1 MMTTIQL
8 MHNKKTMRFDVV
20 QMTIYKQTKIVEAI
34 GQKNQSYYLFF
45 YKDRYINAKKT
56 TSIRLQSFLK
66 NALQYGYTF
75 TADHPLTKALL
86 TEEKAYRLTSN
97 NQMVQKLSNKYNETE
112 MLYVLAMFDNYVNEK
127 KIQAL
132 CKKTFY
138 NYRRNGQLKKA
149 FRILANYAQVRPQ
162 DMFAKDMLQHFDF
175 QKYKDQY
182 QDIEQL
188 TIEWS
193 DPLYLESVYFEQK
206 FPDTVINFVIQQYHK
221 DNRKFDQLFLIYMK
235 CSSLEVVSKLDE
247 LCQEL
252 LSEQDQIALW
262 EDLLASYPAPKTII
276 EKLVKLNGYQAILKY
291 YLHHHEAIEDREL
304 FEKSLESV
312 STDQLIED
320 YQPLLQAL
328 MLTYKDDTA
337 QLERV
342 LHLTIKKLLQYL
354 PLKDIITSLK
364 DTELPIMQKLRKMD
378 KLTDNPDQQFALG
391 EIYYDLEQYDQAIAC
406 FEWEME
412 LAPED
417 PAPIQYLYKSYLA
430 KGDKEQANTYKQL
443 MVNIPS

>member
-1 MMTTIQL
+1 MMTTIEL

-20 QMTIYKQTKIVEAI
+20 QLTIYKQAKIVEAT
-34 GQKNQSYYLFF
+34 GQKNQSYYLLF

-66 NALQYGYTF
+66 NALQHGHTF
-75 TADHPLTKALL
+75 SADHPLTKALL
-86 TEEKAYRLTSN
+86 NEDQAYRLTSN
-97 NQMVQKLSNKYNETE
+97 NQMVQKLTNKYNEIE

-149 FRILANYAQVRPQ
+149 FRILVNYGQVRPR
-162 DMFAKDMLQHFDF
+162 DTFAKDMLHHFDF

-182 QDIEQL
+182 QNIDQL

-193 DPLYLESVYFEQK
+193 DPLYLESVYFEQN
-206 FPDTVINFVIQQYHK
+206 FPNTVINSMIQQYHI
-221 DNRKFDQLFLIYMK
+221 DNRKFDQLCLLYTN
-235 CSSLEVVSKLDE
+235 CSSLKAIEKIDE
-247 LCQEL
+247 LAQEL
-252 LSEQDQIALW
+252 LTKQDQISLW
-262 EDLLASYPAPKTII
+262 EQLLVEYPEPKEII
-276 EKLVKLNGYQAILKY
+276 EKLVKLDGYQAILRY
-291 YLHHHEAIEDREL
+291 YIHHDEAIEDRKL
-304 FEKSLESV
+304 FEKALDAV
-312 STDQLIED
+312 STEQLAKD
-320 YQPLLQAL
+320 YQPLLETL
-328 MLTYKDDTA
+328 LTLYKEDAA

-342 LHLTIKKLLQYL
+342 LHLTIKKLLQHL
-354 PLKDIITSLK
+354 PLNEIITSLQ
-364 DTELPIMQKLRKMD
+364 DTELPIIQKLRKME

-391 EIYYDLEQYDQAIAC
+391 EIYFDLEQYDQAIAC

>member
-1 MMTTIQL
+1 
-8 MHNKKTMRFDVV
+8 MRFEVV
-20 QMTIYKQTKIVEAI
+20 QLTVYKQAKIVEAT

-86 TEEKAYRLTSN
+86 NEENAYRLTSN
-97 NQMVQKLSNKYNETE
+97 NQMVQKLTNKYNEIE

-149 FRILANYAQVRPQ
+149 FRILVNYGQVRPN
-162 DMFAKDMLQHFDF
+162 DTFAKDMLHHFDF

-182 QDIEQL
+182 QNLDQL

-193 DPLYLESVYFEQK
+193 DPLYLESVYFEQN
-206 FPDTVINFVIQQYHK
+206 FPDTVIKSIIEQYHI
-221 DNRKFDQLFLIYMK
+221 DNRKFDQLCLFYMK
-235 CSSLEVVSKLDE
+235 CSSLQAVAKMDE
-247 LCQEL
+247 LAQEL
-252 LSEQDQIALW
+252 LTKQDQIRLW
-262 EDLLASYPAPKTII
+262 EQLLLEYPKPKEII
-276 EKLVKLNGYQAILKY
+276 EKLVKLNGYQAILRY
-291 YLHHHEAIEDREL
+291 YVHHNEAIEDHDL
-304 FEKSLESV
+304 FEKAIDSV
-312 STDQLIED
+312 SSEQLAKD
-320 YQPLLQAL
+320 YQPLLQTL
-328 MLTYKDDTA
+328 LTLYKEDAA

-342 LHLTIKKLLQYL
+342 LHLTIKKLLQHL
-354 PLKDIITSLK
+354 PLNEIITSLQ
-364 DTELPIMQKLRKMD
+364 DTELPIMQKLKKMK

-391 EIYYDLEQYDQAIAC
+391 EIYFDLEQYDQAIAC

-412 LAPED
+412 LTPDD